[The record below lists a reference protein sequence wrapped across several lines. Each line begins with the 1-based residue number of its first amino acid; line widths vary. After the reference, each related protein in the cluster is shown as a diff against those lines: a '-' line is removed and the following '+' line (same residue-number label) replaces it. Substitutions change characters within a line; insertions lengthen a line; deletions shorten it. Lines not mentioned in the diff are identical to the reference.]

1 MGQQHSH
8 NAKPCPAKDLLPTY
22 RSCAQPACAPERPP
36 ACGSPLSLFAL
47 KFIHWLARASVRA
60 ICRRA
65 IASTLATDPP
75 QRETPRFSF
84 STMVAKAI
92 VQEEPE
98 DSGSV
103 DFEAVVL
110 TKDGQEAT
118 SKAPR
123 SLSLQQPLAVEA
135 MPDVPF
141 SHLCNRGFAI
151 TRTNW
156 LVKLWRYFIVP
167 TKELYLPFMTNKMP
181 TNFLMVSNARK

>member
-1 MGQQHSH
+1 
-8 NAKPCPAKDLLPTY
+8 
-22 RSCAQPACAPERPP
+22 
-36 ACGSPLSLFAL
+36 
-47 KFIHWLARASVRA
+47 
-60 ICRRA
+60 
-65 IASTLATDPP
+65 
-75 QRETPRFSF
+75 
-84 STMVAKAI
+84 MVAKAI
-92 VQEEPE
+92 VQEVPE
-98 DSGSV
+98 DSSSV

-181 TNFLMVSNARK
+181 TNFLMVSNSSTYTGHHHKLWHQLCLLGRLCCHTRGRDCTQHTNRWHTSSLSCQALEHLSRPVCAERAHCDADSELTACKLWCAYVV